1 VTPEISE
8 TNTDPSLLAE
18 ALEARRELEA
28 ELTRTQRGMAARV
41 AARTAALRRTNEQLY
56 NEILERRKVERTLR
70 ITERKYRGF
79 FEHSVEGAYQSTA
92 EGQYLSVNPA
102 LARLYGYDS
111 PADMMSTISNI
122 ARDIYVD
129 AEMRRRFQEMIE
141 RDGEVRNL
149 EYRVRQRNGRIIW
162 ISENARV
169 ARNRQGKV
177 LYYEGTIRN
186 ISRSKE
192 AEAQAAR
199 LEQQLLH
206 LQKMEAIGT
215 LASGIAHD
223 FNNIL
228 SAIIG
233 HSELA
238 QDSVPR
244 DGPAD
249 EHLQEVLQVTQ
260 RARQLVAQ
268 ILTFSRQNP
277 SERTAVRMG
286 GICREV
292 LLLLRATIPPTV
304 EIRQE
309 ILVDHDETTADPA
322 QMHQVLLNLCTN
334 AVHAMGAK
342 GGCLTVRLEATTLG
356 AAGSPPVGHM
366 KKGSYLKLTV
376 DDTGHGIPLDLIGRV
391 FEPFF
396 TTKPVGEGTG
406 LGLSVVHGIIKSHGG
421 EIQVSS
427 TPGAGSTFTVYLP
440 AAGECPVASP

>member
-1 VTPEISE
+1 MTTEISE
-8 TNTDPSLLAE
+8 SPTDPHLLAE
-18 ALEARRELEA
+18 AVQARRDLEA
-28 ELTRTQRGMAARV
+28 ELTRTQRGLAARV

-70 ITERKYRGF
+70 VTERKYRGF
-79 FEHSVEGAYQSTA
+79 FENSVEGAYQSTA

-111 PADMMSTISNI
+111 PADMMSTIGNI

-129 AEMRRRFQEMIE
+129 ADMRRQFQDTIE

-149 EYRVRQRNGRIIW
+149 EYRVRQRGGRIIW

-169 ARNRQGKV
+169 ARNRVGKV

-186 ISRSKE
+186 ITRSKE
-192 AEAQAAR
+192 AEAQASR
-199 LEQQLLH
+199 LEQQLLQ

-233 HSELA
+233 HTELA
-238 QDSVPR
+238 QDTLPR
-244 DGPAD
+244 GGPGDA
-249 EHLQEVLQVTQ
+249 HLDEVLGVTQ
-260 RARQLVAQ
+260 RAKQLVGQ
-268 ILTFSRQNP
+268 ILAFSRQTP
-277 SERTAVRMG
+277 SERIPISVGA
-286 GICREV
+286 ICQEV
-292 LLLLRATIPPTV
+292 VLLLRATVPPLID
-304 EIRQE
+304 IRQE
-309 ILVDHDETTADPA
+309 STAHHDQTIADPA
-322 QMHQVLLNLCTN
+322 QLHQVLLNLCTN
-334 AVHAMGAK
+334 AVHAMGEK
-342 GGCLTVRLEATTLG
+342 RGSLILRLENTTLG
-356 AAGSPPVGHM
+356 GPGSPPVGHM

-376 DDTGHGIPLDLIGRV
+376 ADTGHGIPLELIGRI

-421 EIQVSS
+421 EIQVASAPS
-427 TPGAGSTFTVYLP
+427 AGSTFTIYLP
-440 AAGECPVASP
+440 ASGEAGSAA

>member
-8 TNTDPSLLAE
+8 TQIDPNLLVA
-18 ALEARRELEA
+18 AVQARRELEA
-28 ELTRTQRGMAARV
+28 ELTRTERSLAARV

-70 ITERKYRGF
+70 VTERKYRGF
-79 FEHSVEGAYQSTA
+79 FENSVEGAYQSTA

-111 PADMMSTISNI
+111 PADMMATIGNI

-129 AEMRRRFQEMIE
+129 ANLRRQFQETIE

-149 EYRVRQRNGRIIW
+149 EYRVRQRGGQIIW

-169 ARNRQGKV
+169 ARNRVGKV

-186 ISRSKE
+186 ITRSKE

-199 LEQQLLH
+199 LEQQLLQ

-244 DGPAD
+244 GGPAD
-249 EHLQEVLQVTQ
+249 THLHEVLGVTQ
-260 RARQLVAQ
+260 RAKQLVGQ
-268 ILTFSRQNP
+268 ILAFSRQTP
-277 SERTAVRMG
+277 SERMPVRLG
-286 GICREV
+286 AICQEV
-292 LLLLRATIPPTV
+292 ILLLRATISPNV

-309 ILVDHDETTADPA
+309 LLADNDQTTADPA
-322 QMHQVLLNLCTN
+322 QLHQVLLNLCTN

-342 GGCLTVRLEATTLG
+342 GGTLFVRLEGTTLG
-356 AAGSPPVGHM
+356 GPGSPAVGHT
-366 KKGSYLKLTV
+366 KKGPYLKLTIA
-376 DDTGHGIPLDLIGRV
+376 DTGHGIPLELIGRI

-396 TTKPVGEGTG
+396 TTKGVGEGTG
-406 LGLSVVHGIIKSHGG
+406 LGLSVVHGIVKSHGG
-421 EIQVSS
+421 EIQVAS
-427 TPGAGSTFTVYLP
+427 TPGSGSTFTVYLP
-440 AAGECPVASP
+440 ASEGAAT